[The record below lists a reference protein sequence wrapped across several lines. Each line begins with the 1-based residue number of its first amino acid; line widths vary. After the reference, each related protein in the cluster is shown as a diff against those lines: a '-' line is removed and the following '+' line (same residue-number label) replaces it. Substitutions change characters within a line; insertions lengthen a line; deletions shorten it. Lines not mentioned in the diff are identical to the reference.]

1 MSPTSQATLVT
12 GAGGVIGTVLRAGL
26 DRELTPYELPENDA
40 RDERRLG
47 RALEG
52 SQAAIH
58 LAWDTSAEDQLGGF
72 APDNILM
79 ALTFLEASA
88 DAGLERVVLASSVH
102 ADTFS
107 PLCPGTLI
115 DVRRTP
121 TPDSPYGASKLW
133 MEAYGRHIAATRDLE
148 VLAIRFGGVN
158 PSDTP
163 PPDPVERAV
172 WLPHR
177 DCVSLVAAA
186 LTQPLRSGRFALVYG
201 VGANP
206 SRVHAYSDDLPW
218 RPAPQ

>member
-1 MSPTSQATLVT
+1 MSATSPATLVT

-26 DRELTPYELPENDA
+26 DRRLTPYDLPENDA
-40 RDERRLG
+40 RDQRGLR
-47 RALEG
+47 RALKG

-58 LAWDTSAEDQLGGF
+58 LAWDTSSENLLGGF

-88 DAGLERVVLASSVH
+88 AAGLQRVVLASSVH

-107 PLCPGTLI
+107 PLRPGTLV
-115 DVRRTP
+115 DVHRTP
-121 TPDSPYGASKLW
+121 TPDSAYGASKLW
-133 MEAYGRHIAATRDLE
+133 MEAYGRHVADTCDLE
-148 VLAIRFGGVN
+148 VVAIRFGGVN
-158 PSDTP
+158 PLDTP
-163 PPDPVERAV
+163 APDAVERAV

-186 LTQPLRSGRFALVYG
+186 LTQPLNSGRFALVHG

-206 SRVHAYSDDLPW
+206 GRVHAFSDDLAW